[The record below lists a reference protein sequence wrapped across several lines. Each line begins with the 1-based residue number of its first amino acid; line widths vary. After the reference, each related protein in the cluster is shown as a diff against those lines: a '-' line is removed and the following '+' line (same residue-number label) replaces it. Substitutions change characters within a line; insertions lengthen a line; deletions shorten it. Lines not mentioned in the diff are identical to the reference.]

1 MKTINFL
8 LALLFIVTLTIVT
21 SQASEPVPLQNSEQE
36 KEVNYAD
43 VRIKNIPISMQC
55 WTFRKFTFLETLQ
68 RVNKMG
74 IKYLQAYPG
83 QKLSAD
89 LGDDQNI

>member
-1 MKTINFL
+1 MKTINFFMPF
-8 LALLFIVTLTIVT
+8 LFILMIATV
-21 SQASEPVPLQNSEQE
+21 SGYAMEPVNDQNVQQE
-36 KEVNYAD
+36 KSVNYDD

-83 QKLSAD
+83 QKLSA
-89 LGDDQNI
+89 GSW